1 MPILLIS
8 KHIFLDKYVSLR
20 LYSHIFALT
29 FTHFYVYIYSVLR
42 LHSYSFELAF
52 AHFVFAFV
60 HFFICI
66 CTIITHTKFHAYTL
80 IIYQYLEF
88 EKMQFYAIF
97 DNLKSATYIDT
108 AYIYVIYIRF
118 RINSVCEVARMRL
131 RYRCPNS
138 F

>member
-29 FTHFYVYIYSVLR
+29 FTHFYVYIYTVLR
-42 LHSYSFELAF
+42 LHSYSFAFAF
-52 AHFVFAFV
+52 AHFFV
-60 HFFICI
+60 CI

-88 EKMQFYAIF
+88 EKMQFYAILT
-97 DNLKSATYIDT
+97 NLKSTTYIDT
-108 AYIYVIYIRF
+108 AFIYVIYIRF